1 MNTISGLAR
10 EADLPRRLVQFWA
23 DNDVLIP
30 EGPLLPR
37 KRALFSE
44 REREVVR
51 MLRPF
56 ALMSTPIS
64 VTKALAAAFRVLLTS
79 QDPVFLK
86 IMNNARQG
94 ETAYLIM
101 QVFDS
106 GGGIATASS
115 VAGTVWELGRA
126 IASMMS
132 DGNKA
137 ILPVVTIDLTAA
149 LGRTEAE
156 AEAEAG
162 EAPS

>member
-1 MNTISGLAR
+1 
-10 EADLPRRLVQFWA
+10 
-23 DNDVLIP
+23 
-30 EGPLLPR
+30 
-37 KRALFSE
+37 
-44 REREVVR
+44 
-51 MLRPF
+51 
-56 ALMSTPIS
+56 
-64 VTKALAAAFRVLLTS
+64 
-79 QDPVFLK
+79 
-86 IMNNARQG
+86 MNNARQG